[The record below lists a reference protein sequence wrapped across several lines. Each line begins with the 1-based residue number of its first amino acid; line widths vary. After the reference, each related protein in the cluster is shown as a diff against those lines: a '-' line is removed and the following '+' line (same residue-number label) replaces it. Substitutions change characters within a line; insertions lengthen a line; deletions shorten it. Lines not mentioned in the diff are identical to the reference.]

1 MHFDNTIKENLKS
14 KNYQLIKYTLETK
27 NPRSDFENYALA
39 IAEFHL
45 KDFIISEKLFIS
57 LIKKDY
63 NKIKCLNFLYF
74 IEDQNNN
81 YKKKISYLLKIC
93 KEEEFKISLIV
104 QLYNDLNTY
113 KKYYYFESF
122 FNILLQRKKPEVDLS
137 KELLNIFLKINEFR
151 LALSIIFYLIRK
163 KKLKK
168 NLFIE
173 QLNYIYSKLKKYF
186 LLNNNY
192 NIHNKLKFDPQKL
205 IVNSFLNKKNLIKK
219 IDAVDVYPPNTW
231 RFLANPKEEY
241 EVEALINKLQTISNS
256 KKFLNDPNVSAFV
269 DLELSHLYEKKK
281 DYTKA
286 SNYID
291 NFNSKFLKSSIPIQT
306 FHDRNEKEFQL
317 FVDYQKNFKNFNLPI
332 SKTKL
337 IFIVGLPRSG
347 STLVSQIL
355 ASHSS
360 TSSLGETPIFSDLFK
375 YFMNIYNPTI
385 DSLLKLTPIDMIN
398 FKRLYL
404 RNSLILNNKTIIDK
418 MLTNFIQ
425 IPFLRS
431 IFPNCKIIFT
441 DRDYRETAFSIYRNF
456 FDVEAMSYSN
466 SFEEIVK
473 YIKFY
478 HKVKNYW
485 QSKIDNLYIIKYEH
499 LINNQILETEKLLN
513 YCDLNFENAC
523 VNFHSSNNPVDTVS
537 VSQVRSEIYKSSS
550 GFWKNYEKIYSDYF
564 NDLNLE

>member
-1 MHFDNTIKENLKS
+1 
-14 KNYQLIKYTLETK
+14 
-27 NPRSDFENYALA
+27 
-39 IAEFHL
+39 
-45 KDFIISEKLFIS
+45 
-57 LIKKDY
+57 
-63 NKIKCLNFLYF
+63 
-74 IEDQNNN
+74 
-81 YKKKISYLLKIC
+81 
-93 KEEEFKISLIV
+93 
-104 QLYNDLNTY
+104 
-113 KKYYYFESF
+113 
-122 FNILLQRKKPEVDLS
+122 
-137 KELLNIFLKINEFR
+137 
-151 LALSIIFYLIRK
+151 
-163 KKLKK
+163 
-168 NLFIE
+168 
-173 QLNYIYSKLKKYF
+173 
-186 LLNNNY
+186 
-192 NIHNKLKFDPQKL
+192 
-205 IVNSFLNKKNLIKK
+205 
-219 IDAVDVYPPNTW
+219 
-231 RFLANPKEEY
+231 
-241 EVEALINKLQTISNS
+241 
-256 KKFLNDPNVSAFV
+256 
-269 DLELSHLYEKKK
+269 
-281 DYTKA
+281 
-286 SNYID
+286 
-291 NFNSKFLKSSIPIQT
+291 
-306 FHDRNEKEFQL
+306 
-317 FVDYQKNFKNFNLPI
+317 
-332 SKTKL
+332 
-337 IFIVGLPRSG
+337 
-347 STLVSQIL
+347 
-355 ASHSS
+355 
-360 TSSLGETPIFSDLFK
+360 
-375 YFMNIYNPTI
+375 MNIYNPTI